1 MRKIIYIFIFLII
14 FFVWDNQLFTIH
26 RALADQKITFEDP
39 KMLNNFGMPGN
50 IDTPTAESFPDGQF
64 SASSAIFGGTI
75 RTNLSFQISEN
86 ITAAFRYSR
95 IPSVSGDHRGYFW
108 DRSFDVHYRAFK
120 EKKFLPAIA
129 IGLRDFVGTGLY
141 SSEYIAASKSIG
153 KEIKIS
159 AGLGWGRMA
168 GTNSFSNV
176 FGLGNDRAGITA
188 NVGGTFNLDQLFSGK
203 NSPFLSIKYRLN
215 DKFDLIGEL
224 SSDAYSH
231 ETSSSK
237 GLVRKSDLNI
247 GLKYQLAA
255 DVGIMGNL
263 MHGNSVGIVGILAL
277 NPKNSPNKTGFE
289 PAPMPILDK
298 TTRLKAGGASK
309 KDLFEV
315 NKRLLQL
322 DGIKLLRLNLIEN
335 KLIVDIIDRNYLN
348 VAQMI
353 GRVARILSKTA
364 PSNVDNFNI
373 FVVDYSTGFYIS
385 EVSIDRLSLEKNELL
400 FEGPSL
406 LWESVK
412 FHNVPN
418 EYFKKKKNDLTPFT
432 WSFYPDVDIMLFDP
446 HAPIRWSIG
455 WQSNLEYRIGEST
468 TLSGSLRQPI
478 LGTMD
483 DVKRGP
489 KVGLP
494 NVRSDFMYYYRDI
507 GNSIYLENLTIDQY
521 IKPLENVYGQI
532 NLGYLEMMYMGARS
546 EIIWKDR
553 NKPYGFGLDIAKAR
567 KRDTFGDFSLK
578 NDSYSTYLASFY
590 YDLPNRWNVKID
602 AGKYLAGDYGTTLA
616 VARDFNNG
624 WEIGAYATL
633 TDVSFDTFGEGSFD
647 KGITLRAPVAWFTGK
662 KSQGWRNT
670 IISPIRGDGG
680 AKLELE
686 ENKYLYRKIN
696 KYGENAFRKNWKRVY
711 R

>member
-1 MRKIIYIFIFLII
+1 MPNLRYIYIFLILS
-14 FFVWDNQLFTIH
+14 FVCYFTDLTINKS
-26 RALADQKITFEDP
+26 LADQKSTFEKP
-39 KMLNNFGMPGN
+39 RMLNNFGMPGS
-50 IDTPTAESFPDGQF
+50 IDTPTADSFPDGQF

-95 IPSVSGDHRGYFW
+95 IPSASGDHRGYIW
-108 DRSFDVHYRAFK
+108 DRSFDVHYQAFK
-120 EKKFLPAIA
+120 EKKYLPSIA
-129 IGLRDFVGTGLY
+129 IGLRDFIGTGVY
-141 SSEYIAASKSIG
+141 SSEYIVSTKSMG
-153 KEIKIS
+153 KGINIS
-159 AGLGWGRMA
+159 AGLGWGRMS

-176 FGLGNDRAGITA
+176 FGRGPNRTA
-188 NVGGTFNLDQLFSGK
+188 VNRGVGGTFNLDQFFSGK
-203 NSPFLSIKYRLN
+203 NSPFLSIKYKLN
-215 DKFDLIGEL
+215 EKIDLIGEL
-224 SSDAYSH
+224 SSDSYSH

-247 GLKYQLAA
+247 GIKYQIAS
-255 DVGIMGNL
+255 DVGIMGTL
-263 MHGNSVGIVGILAL
+263 MHGNSVGVVGMLAL
-277 NPKNSPNKTGFE
+277 NPKNPPNKTGFE

-298 TTRLKAGGASK
+298 ATRLNARYTNKN
-309 KDLFEV
+309 DLFEV
-315 NKRLLQL
+315 NDRLLQL

-364 PSNVDNFNI
+364 PSTIDKFNI
-373 FVVDYSTGFYIS
+373 FIVDYSTGLYIS
-385 EVSIDRLSLEKNELL
+385 EVRIDRQSLEINELL
-400 FEGPSL
+400 FDGPSM
-406 LWESVK
+406 LWESVEI
-412 FHNVPN
+412 HNVPN
-418 EYFKKKKNDLTPFT
+418 EYSKTRKNNYTPFT

-455 WQSNLEYRIGEST
+455 WQSNLEYRIGKST
-468 TLSGSLRQPI
+468 VLTGSLKQPI

-507 GNSIYLENLTIDQY
+507 GNKIYLENLTIDQY
-521 IKPLENVYGQI
+521 IKPFENIYGQI

-546 EIIWKDR
+546 EIIWKDS

-567 KRDTFGDFSLK
+567 KRDTFGDFNLK
-578 NDSYSTYLASFY
+578 SDSYSTYLASVY
-590 YDLPNRWNVKID
+590 YDLPNSWNIRID

-624 WEIGAYATL
+624 WEIGAFATL

-647 KGITLRAPVAWFTGK
+647 KGITLRAPLAWFTGK

-670 IISPIRGDGG
+670 IIRPIRGDGG

-686 ENKYLYRKIN
+686 ENKYLFRKIN
-696 KYGENAFRKNWKRVY
+696 RYGENAFRKNWNRVY